1 VVFCVFNWHELL
13 RAQMDD
19 WTANI
24 LCVLFARY
32 LSLEKRLPKQNQ
44 KQQQSTQAKK
54 RDFSITLVFG
64 ALGTAKRTLVPKQN
78 KTKQKQHKNTSK
90 HERYENSSLI
100 DIPDDE
106 DAFFERT

>member
-1 VVFCVFNWHELL
+1 LARTAARADGRLDGKHIMCVV
-13 RAQMDD
+13 RALSFFGEEITKTKPKTTTVHPSQKERFFDY
-19 WTANI
+19 
-24 LCVLFARY
+24 ARIWC
-32 LSLEKRLPKQNQ
+32 SWNRQ
-44 KQQQSTQAKK
+44 KNT
-54 RDFSITLVFG
+54 R
-64 ALGTAKRTLVPKQN
+64 PKQN